1 MLAVCSL
8 IDGAR
13 GIILDGA
20 DADSRVLMCDAD
32 PATNPS
38 TRDRISPINYLPDLD
53 DPATLGCLLALVREA
68 YDCPSL
74 QCGHV
79 GGWDDG
85 WDSWVV
91 GNPPGRGHGCIIAG
105 EGATEAAALVAAL
118 EAAS

>member
-53 DPATLGCLLALVREA
+53 DPATLGCLLALVRA
-68 YDCPSL
+68 AWHCPGL
-74 QCGHV
+74 TTYLR
-79 GGWDDG
+79 DDG
-85 WDSWVV
+85 WRVAR
-91 GNPPGRGHGCIIAG
+91 GRTAVD
-105 EGATEAAALVAAL
+105 AARTYQVDASTTEAAALVAAL
-118 EAAS
+118 EAAP